1 MSVEIE
7 VRGAIVPDGDKWI
20 YDYFEQPC
28 TTAADVRNKIRSANG
43 DVLEVSVNSPGGDIF
58 VASEIYTVLKNY
70 NNVKIKVTGLAASA
84 ASVIAMAGYCE
95 MSPTAQMM
103 VHNVWTCQSGDYRDM
118 DSASESLKKANQT
131 IANAYCIKSGM
142 SVQAAL
148 KLMDDTTWM
157 TAQDAK
163 ALGLVDKVL
172 FEEVDVDGSFQSRF
186 YHNAEVNNFLK
197 ENAKV
202 MYAAIPRLSP
212 SVIAKMRESR
222 ENAPEKNEK
231 SENELK
237 ALVDQNLESAKA
249 YFNYLKLKGNVKND

>member
-1 MSVEIE
+1 MPVEIE
-7 VRGAIVPDGDKWI
+7 VRGTIVPDGDKWI

-28 TTAADVRNKIRSANG
+28 TTAADIRNKIRSANG

-58 VASEIYTVLKNY
+58 VASEIYTALKDY

-103 VHNVWTCQSGDYRDM
+103 VHNVWTRQSGDYRDM
-118 DSASESLKKANQT
+118 DSASDSLKKANRS
-131 IANAYCIKSGM
+131 IANAYCVKSGM
-142 SVQAAL
+142 SMEAAL
-148 KLMDDTTWM
+148 KLMDETTWM
-157 TAQDAK
+157 TAHDAR

-172 FEEVDVDGSFQSRF
+172 FNVDDEEGF
-186 YHNAEVNNFLK
+186 YQNQLFNSVLK
-197 ENAKV
+197 ENAKA

-222 ENAPEKNEK
+222 GNAPEKNENQ
-231 SENELK
+231 ENKLK

-249 YFNYLKLKGNVKND
+249 YLNYLKLKGDVKND

>member
-1 MSVEIE
+1 MPVEIE
-7 VRGAIVPDGDKWI
+7 VRGTIVPDGDKWI

-28 TTAADVRNKIRSANG
+28 TTAADIRNKIRSANG
-43 DVLEVSVNSPGGDIF
+43 DLLEVSVNSPGGDIF
-58 VASEIYTVLKNY
+58 VASEIYTALKNY

-118 DSASESLKKANQT
+118 DSASESLKKANRS
-131 IANAYCIKSGM
+131 IANAYCVKSGM
-142 SVQAAL
+142 AMDAAL
-148 KLMDDTTWM
+148 KMMDDTTWM

-172 FEEVDVDGSFQSRF
+172 FEVDDEEGF
-186 YHNAEVNNFLK
+186 YQNQLFNSVLK
-197 ENAKV
+197 ENAKA

-212 SVIAKMRESR
+212 NVITKMRESR
-222 ENAPEKNEK
+222 ENAPEKNENP
-231 SENELK
+231 ENKLK

-249 YFNYLKLKGNVKND
+249 YLNYLKLKGNVKND

>member
-1 MSVEIE
+1 MPVEIE
-7 VRGAIVPDGDKWI
+7 VRGTIVPDGDKWI

-28 TTAADVRNKIRSANG
+28 TTAADIRNKIRSANG

-58 VASEIYTVLKNY
+58 VASEIYTALKNY

-118 DSASESLKKANQT
+118 DSASESLKKANRS
-131 IANAYCIKSGM
+131 IANAYCVKSGM
-142 SVQAAL
+142 AMDAAL
-148 KLMDDTTWM
+148 KMMDDTTWM

-172 FEEVDVDGSFQSRF
+172 FEVDDEEGF
-186 YHNAEVNNFLK
+186 YQNQLFNSVLK
-197 ENAKV
+197 ENAKA
-202 MYAAIPRLSP
+202 MYASIPRLSP
-212 SVIAKMRESR
+212 GVIAKMRESR
-222 ENAPEKNEK
+222 ENAPEKNENL
-231 SENELK
+231 ETELK

-249 YFNYLKLKGNVKND
+249 YLNYLKLKGNVKND

>member
-1 MSVEIE
+1 MPVEIE
-7 VRGAIVPDGDKWI
+7 VKGAIVPDGDKWI

-28 TTAADVRNKIRSANG
+28 TTAADIRNKIRSANG

-58 VASEIYTVLKNY
+58 VASEIYTELKNY

-118 DSASESLKKANQT
+118 DSASESLKKANRS
-131 IANAYCIKSGM
+131 IANAYCVKSGM
-142 SVQAAL
+142 SMDAAL
-148 KLMDDTTWM
+148 KMMDDTTWM

-172 FEEVDVDGSFQSRF
+172 FEVDDEEGF
-186 YHNAEVNNFLK
+186 YQNQLFNSVLK
-197 ENAKV
+197 ENAKA

-249 YFNYLKLKGNVKND
+249 YLNYLKLKGDVKND

>member
-7 VRGAIVPDGDKWI
+7 VKGAIVPDGDKWI

-28 TTAADVRNKIRSANG
+28 TTAADIKNKIRSANG

-58 VASEIYTVLKNY
+58 VASEIYTALKNY
-70 NNVKIKVTGLAASA
+70 KNVKIKVTGLAASA

-118 DSASESLKKANQT
+118 DSASESLKKANRS
-131 IANAYCIKSGM
+131 IANAYCVKSGM
-142 SVQAAL
+142 AMDAAL
-148 KLMDDTTWM
+148 KMMDDTTWM

-172 FEEVDVDGSFQSRF
+172 FEVDDEEGF
-186 YHNAEVNNFLK
+186 YQNQLFNSVLK
-197 ENAKV
+197 ENAKA

-212 SVIAKMRESR
+212 GVIAKMRESR

-249 YFNYLKLKGNVKND
+249 YLNYLKLKGNVKND

>member
-1 MSVEIE
+1 MPVEIE
-7 VRGAIVPDGDKWI
+7 VRGTIVPDGDKWI

-28 TTAADVRNKIRSANG
+28 TTAADIRNKIRSANG

-58 VASEIYTVLKNY
+58 VASEIYTALKNY

-118 DSASESLKKANQT
+118 DSASESLKKANRS
-131 IANAYCIKSGM
+131 IANSYCVKSGM
-142 SVQAAL
+142 SMEAAL
-148 KLMDDTTWM
+148 KMMDDTTWM

-172 FEEVDVDGSFQSRF
+172 FEVGDEEGF
-186 YHNAEVNNFLK
+186 YQNQLFNSVLK
-197 ENAKV
+197 ENAKA
-202 MYAAIPRLSP
+202 MYAAIPLLSP
-212 SVIAKMRESR
+212 NVIAKMRESL
-222 ENAPEKNEK
+222 ENAPENNEK
-231 SENELK
+231 PENELK

-249 YFNYLKLKGNVKND
+249 YLNYLKLKGNVKND

>member
-1 MSVEIE
+1 MPVEIE
-7 VRGAIVPDGDKWI
+7 VRGTIVPDGDKWI

-28 TTAADVRNKIRSANG
+28 TTAADIRNKIRSANG

-58 VASEIYTVLKNY
+58 VASEIYTALKSY

-118 DSASESLKKANQT
+118 DSASESLKKANRS
-131 IANAYCIKSGM
+131 IANAYCVKSGM
-142 SVQAAL
+142 AIDAAL
-148 KLMDDTTWM
+148 KMMDDTTWM

-172 FEEVDVDGSFQSRF
+172 FDVDDEEGF
-186 YHNAEVNNFLK
+186 YQNQLFNSVLK
-197 ENAKV
+197 ENAKA
-202 MYAAIPRLSP
+202 MYATIPRLSP

>member
-1 MSVEIE
+1 MPVEIE

-20 YDYFEQPC
+20 YDWFEQPC
-28 TTAADVRNKIRSANG
+28 TTAADIKNKIRSANG
-43 DVLEVSVNSPGGDIF
+43 DVLEVSVNSHGGDIF
-58 VASEIYTVLKNY
+58 VASEIYTALKNY

-118 DSASESLKKANQT
+118 DSASESLKKANRS
-131 IANAYCIKSGM
+131 IANAYCVKSGM
-142 SVQAAL
+142 AMDVAL
-148 KLMDDTTWM
+148 KMMDDTTWM

-172 FEEVDVDGSFQSRF
+172 FDVDDEEEF
-186 YHNAEVNNFLK
+186 YQNQLFNSVLK
-197 ENAKV
+197 ENAKA

-212 SVIAKMRESR
+212 GVVAKMRESR

-249 YFNYLKLKGNVKND
+249 YLNYLKLKGDVKND

>member
-1 MSVEIE
+1 MPVEIE
-7 VRGAIVPDGDKWI
+7 VRGTIVPDGDKWI

-28 TTAADVRNKIRSANG
+28 TTAADIRNKIRSANG

-58 VASEIYTVLKNY
+58 VASEIYTALKNY

-118 DSASESLKKANQT
+118 DSASESLKKANRS
-131 IANAYCIKSGM
+131 IANAYCVKSGM
-142 SVQAAL
+142 AMDAAL
-148 KLMDDTTWM
+148 KMMDDTTWM

-163 ALGLVDKVL
+163 ALGFVDKVL
-172 FEEVDVDGSFQSRF
+172 FEVDDEEGF
-186 YHNAEVNNFLK
+186 YQNQLFNSVLK
-197 ENAKV
+197 ENAKA

-212 SVIAKMRESR
+212 GVIAKMRESR

-249 YFNYLKLKGNVKND
+249 YLNYLKLKGDVKND

>member
-1 MSVEIE
+1 MPVEIE
-7 VRGAIVPDGDKWI
+7 VRGTIVPDGDKWI

-28 TTAADVRNKIRSANG
+28 TTAADIRNKIRSANG
-43 DVLEVSVNSPGGDIF
+43 DALEVSVNSPGGDIF
-58 VASEIYTVLKNY
+58 VASEIYTALKNY

-118 DSASESLKKANQT
+118 DSASESLKKANRS
-131 IANAYCIKSGM
+131 IANAYCVKSGM
-142 SVQAAL
+142 AMDVAL

-172 FEEVDVDGSFQSRF
+172 FEADQNEEVFQDRLF
-186 YHNAEVNNFLK
+186 NNFIR
-197 ENAKV
+197 ENAKA
-202 MYAAIPRLSP
+202 MYASIPRLSP
-212 SVIAKMRESR
+212 GVIAKMRESR
-222 ENAPEKNEK
+222 ENATEKNEK
-231 SENELK
+231 SEDELK

-249 YFNYLKLKGNVKND
+249 YLNYLKLKGDVKND

>member
-1 MSVEIE
+1 MPVEIE
-7 VRGAIVPDGDKWI
+7 VRGTIVPDGDKWI

-28 TTAADVRNKIRSANG
+28 TTAADIRNKIRSANG

-58 VASEIYTVLKNY
+58 VASEIYTALKNY

-118 DSASESLKKANQT
+118 DSASESLKKANRS
-131 IANAYCIKSGM
+131 IANAYCVKSGM
-142 SVQAAL
+142 ALDAAL
-148 KLMDDTTWM
+148 KMMDDTTWM

-172 FEEVDVDGSFQSRF
+172 FEVDDEEGF
-186 YHNAEVNNFLK
+186 YQNQLFNSVLK
-197 ENAKV
+197 ENAKA

-212 SVIAKMRESR
+212 GVIAKMRESR

-237 ALVDQNLESAKA
+237 ALVDQNIESAKA
-249 YFNYLKLKGNVKND
+249 YLNYLKLKGNVKND

>member
-1 MSVEIE
+1 MPVEIE
-7 VRGAIVPDGDKWI
+7 VRGTIVPDGDKWI

-28 TTAADVRNKIRSANG
+28 TTAADIRNKIRSANG

-58 VASEIYTVLKNY
+58 VASEIYTALKNY

-118 DSASESLKKANQT
+118 DSASETLKKANRS
-131 IANAYCIKSGM
+131 IANAYCVKSGM
-142 SVQAAL
+142 AMDAAL
-148 KLMDDTTWM
+148 KMMDDTTWM

-172 FEEVDVDGSFQSRF
+172 FDVDDEVGF
-186 YHNAEVNNFLK
+186 YQNQLFNSVLK
-197 ENAKV
+197 ENAKA
-202 MYAAIPRLSP
+202 MYATIPRLSP
-212 SVIAKMRESR
+212 GVIAKMRESR
-222 ENAPEKNEK
+222 ENAPDKNK
-231 SENELK
+231 NLENELK

-249 YFNYLKLKGNVKND
+249 YLNYLKLKGDVKND

>member
-1 MSVEIE
+1 MPVEIE
-7 VRGAIVPDGDKWI
+7 VKGAIVPDGDKWI

-28 TTAADVRNKIRSANG
+28 TTAADIRNKIRSANG
-43 DVLEVSVNSPGGDIF
+43 DVLEVSVNSHGGDIF
-58 VASEIYTVLKNY
+58 VASEIYTALKNY

-103 VHNVWTCQSGDYRDM
+103 VHNVWTNQSGDYRDM
-118 DSASESLKKANQT
+118 DSASESLKKANRS
-131 IANAYCIKSGM
+131 IANAYCVKSGM
-142 SVQAAL
+142 SMDAAL
-148 KLMDDTTWM
+148 KMMDDTTWM

-172 FEEVDVDGSFQSRF
+172 FEADQNEEVFQDQLF
-186 YHNAEVNNFLK
+186 NNFIR
-197 ENAKV
+197 ENAKA
-202 MYAAIPRLSP
+202 MYASIPRLSP
-212 SVIAKMRESR
+212 GVIAKMRESR

-249 YFNYLKLKGNVKND
+249 YLNYLKLKGDVKND

>member
-1 MSVEIE
+1 MPVEIE
-7 VRGAIVPDGDKWI
+7 VRGTIVPDGDKWI

-28 TTAADVRNKIRSANG
+28 TTAADIRNKIRSANG

-58 VASEIYTVLKNY
+58 VASEIYTALKNY

-118 DSASESLKKANQT
+118 DSASESLKKANRS
-131 IANAYCIKSGM
+131 IANAYCVKSGM
-142 SVQAAL
+142 AMDAAL
-148 KLMDDTTWM
+148 KMMDDTTWM

-172 FEEVDVDGSFQSRF
+172 FEVDDEEGF
-186 YHNAEVNNFLK
+186 YQNQLFNSVLK
-197 ENAKV
+197 ENAKA
-202 MYAAIPRLSP
+202 MYASIPRLSP
-212 SVIAKMRESR
+212 GVIAKMRESR
-222 ENAPEKNEK
+222 ENAPEKNENP
-231 SENELK
+231 ENELR
-237 ALVDQNLESAKA
+237 ALVEKDLESAKA

>member
-7 VRGAIVPDGDKWI
+7 VRGTIVPDGDKWI

-28 TTAADVRNKIRSANG
+28 TTAADIRNKIRSANG

-58 VASEIYTVLKNY
+58 VASEIYTALKNY

-118 DSASESLKKANQT
+118 DLASESLKKANRS
-131 IANAYCIKSGM
+131 IANAYCVKSGM
-142 SVQAAL
+142 AMDAAL
-148 KLMDDTTWM
+148 KMMDDTTWM

-172 FEEVDVDGSFQSRF
+172 FEVDDEEGF
-186 YHNAEVNNFLK
+186 YQNQLFNSVLK
-197 ENAKV
+197 ENAKA

-222 ENAPEKNEK
+222 ENVLEKNEK

-249 YFNYLKLKGNVKND
+249 YLNYLKLKGDVKND

>member
-1 MSVEIE
+1 MPVEIE

-20 YDYFEQPC
+20 YDWFEQPC
-28 TTAADVRNKIRSANG
+28 TTAADIKNKIRSANG
-43 DVLEVSVNSPGGDIF
+43 DVLEVSVNSHGGDIF
-58 VASEIYTVLKNY
+58 VASEIYTALKNY

-118 DSASESLKKANQT
+118 DSASESLKKANRS
-131 IANAYCIKSGM
+131 IANAYCVKSGM
-142 SVQAAL
+142 SMDAAL

-157 TAQDAK
+157 TAQDAM

-172 FEEVDVDGSFQSRF
+172 FDVDEEGF
-186 YHNAEVNNFLK
+186 YENQLFNSVLK
-197 ENAKV
+197 ENAKA

-212 SVIAKMRESR
+212 GVIAKMRESR
-222 ENAPEKNEK
+222 ENAPEKNENP
-231 SENELK
+231 ENELK

-249 YFNYLKLKGNVKND
+249 YLNYLKLKGNVKND

>member
-1 MSVEIE
+1 MPVEIE

-28 TTAADVRNKIRSANG
+28 TTAADIKNKIRSANG

-58 VASEIYTVLKNY
+58 VASEIYTELKNY

-118 DSASESLKKANQT
+118 DSASESLKKANRS
-131 IANAYCIKSGM
+131 IANAYCVKSGM
-142 SVQAAL
+142 AMDAAL
-148 KLMDDTTWM
+148 KMMDDTTWM

-172 FEEVDVDGSFQSRF
+172 FEVDDEEGF
-186 YHNAEVNNFLK
+186 YQNQLFNSVLK
-197 ENAKV
+197 ENAKA

-212 SVIAKMRESR
+212 GVIAKMRESR
-222 ENAPEKNEK
+222 KKSPE
-231 SENELK
+231 ENENQENKLK
-237 ALVDQNLESAKA
+237 ALVDQNLESTKA
-249 YFNYLKLKGNVKND
+249 YLNYLKLKGNVKND

>member
-1 MSVEIE
+1 MPIEIE
-7 VRGAIVPDGDKWI
+7 VRGTIVPDGDKWI

-28 TTAADVRNKIRSANG
+28 TTAADIRNKIRSANG

-58 VASEIYTVLKNY
+58 VASEIYTALKNY

-118 DSASESLKKANQT
+118 DSASESLKKANRS
-131 IANAYCIKSGM
+131 IANAYCVKSGM
-142 SVQAAL
+142 SMDAAL
-148 KLMDDTTWM
+148 KMMDDTTWM

-172 FEEVDVDGSFQSRF
+172 FEVGDEEGF
-186 YHNAEVNNFLK
+186 YQNQLFNSVLK
-197 ENAKV
+197 ENAKA

-212 SVIAKMRESR
+212 GVIAKMRESR
-222 ENAPEKNEK
+222 ENAPEKNENL
-231 SENELK
+231 ENELK

-249 YFNYLKLKGNVKND
+249 YLNYLKLKGNVKND

>member
-1 MSVEIE
+1 MPVEIE
-7 VRGAIVPDGDKWI
+7 VRGKIVPDGDKWI

-28 TTAADVRNKIRSANG
+28 TTAADIRNKIRSANG

-58 VASEIYTVLKNY
+58 VASEIYTALKNY

-103 VHNVWTCQSGDYRDM
+103 VHNVWTFQSGDYRDM
-118 DSASESLKKANQT
+118 DSASESLKKANRS
-131 IANAYCIKSGM
+131 IANAYCVKSGM
-142 SVQAAL
+142 AMDAAL
-148 KLMDDTTWM
+148 KMMDDTTWM

-172 FEEVDVDGSFQSRF
+172 FEVDDEEGF
-186 YHNAEVNNFLK
+186 YQNQLFNSVLK
-197 ENAKV
+197 ENAKA

-222 ENAPEKNEK
+222 ENVLEKNEK

-249 YFNYLKLKGNVKND
+249 YLNYLKLKGDVKND

>member
-1 MSVEIE
+1 MPVEIE
-7 VRGAIVPDGDKWI
+7 VRGTIVPDGDKWI

-28 TTAADVRNKIRSANG
+28 TTAADIRNKIRSANG

-58 VASEIYTVLKNY
+58 VASEIYTALKNY

-118 DSASESLKKANQT
+118 DSASESLKKANRS
-131 IANAYCIKSGM
+131 IANAYCVKSGM
-142 SVQAAL
+142 AMDAAL
-148 KLMDDTTWM
+148 KMMDDTTWM

-172 FEEVDVDGSFQSRF
+172 FDVDDEEGF
-186 YHNAEVNNFLK
+186 YQNQLFNSVLK
-197 ENAKV
+197 ENAKA

-212 SVIAKMRESR
+212 GVIAKMKESR
-222 ENAPEKNEK
+222 EKAPDKNENP
-231 SENELK
+231 ENKLK
-237 ALVDQNLESAKA
+237 ALVDQNIESAKA
-249 YFNYLKLKGNVKND
+249 YLNYLKLKGNVKND

>member
-1 MSVEIE
+1 MPVEIE
-7 VRGAIVPDGDKWI
+7 VRGTIVPDGDKWI

-28 TTAADVRNKIRSANG
+28 TTAADIRNKIRSANG

-58 VASEIYTVLKNY
+58 VASEIYTALKNY
-70 NNVKIKVTGLAASA
+70 NNIKIKVTGLAASA

-118 DSASESLKKANQT
+118 DSASESLKKANRS
-131 IANAYCIKSGM
+131 IANAYCVKSGM
-142 SVQAAL
+142 AMDAAL
-148 KLMDDTTWM
+148 KMMDETTWM

-172 FEEVDVDGSFQSRF
+172 FEVDDEEGVYQNQLFNS
-186 YHNAEVNNFLK
+186 VLK
-197 ENAKV
+197 ENAKA
-202 MYAAIPRLSP
+202 MYAAIPRLSQN
-212 SVIAKMRESR
+212 VIAKMRESR
-222 ENAPEKNEK
+222 ENAPEKNENP
-231 SENELK
+231 ENKLK

-249 YFNYLKLKGNVKND
+249 YLNYLKLKGNVKND

>member
-1 MSVEIE
+1 MPVEIE
-7 VRGAIVPDGDKWI
+7 VRGTIIPDGDKWI

-28 TTAADVRNKIRSANG
+28 TTAADIRNKIRSANG
-43 DVLEVSVNSPGGDIF
+43 DLLEVSVNSPGGDIF
-58 VASEIYTVLKNY
+58 VASEIYTALKNY

-118 DSASESLKKANQT
+118 DSASESLKKANRS
-131 IANAYCIKSGM
+131 IANAYCVKSGM
-142 SVQAAL
+142 AMDAAL
-148 KLMDDTTWM
+148 KMMDETTWM

-172 FEEVDVDGSFQSRF
+172 FEVDDEEGF
-186 YHNAEVNNFLK
+186 YQNQLFNSVLK
-197 ENAKV
+197 ENAKA
-202 MYAAIPRLSP
+202 MYATIPRLSP

-222 ENAPEKNEK
+222 ENAPEKNENP
-231 SENELK
+231 ENKLK

-249 YFNYLKLKGNVKND
+249 YLNYLKLKGNVKND

>member
-1 MSVEIE
+1 MPVEIE
-7 VRGAIVPDGDKWI
+7 VRGTIVPDGDKWI

-28 TTAADVRNKIRSANG
+28 TTAADIRNKIRSANG

-58 VASEIYTVLKNY
+58 VASEIYTALKNY

-103 VHNVWTCQSGDYRDM
+103 IHNVWTCQSGDYRDM
-118 DSASESLKKANQT
+118 DSASESLKKANRS
-131 IANAYCIKSGM
+131 IANAYCVKSGM
-142 SVQAAL
+142 AMAAAL
-148 KLMDDTTWM
+148 KMMDDTTWM

-172 FEEVDVDGSFQSRF
+172 FEVDDEEGF
-186 YHNAEVNNFLK
+186 YQNQLFNSVLK
-197 ENAKV
+197 ENAKA

-212 SVIAKMRESR
+212 GVIAKMRESR
-222 ENAPEKNEK
+222 ENAPEKNENL
-231 SENELK
+231 ENKLK
-237 ALVDQNLESAKA
+237 ALVDQDLESAKA
-249 YFNYLKLKGNVKND
+249 YLNYLKLKGNVKND

>member
-1 MSVEIE
+1 MPVEIE
-7 VRGAIVPDGDKWI
+7 VRGTIVPDGDKWI
-20 YDYFEQPC
+20 YDWFEQPC
-28 TTAADVRNKIRSANG
+28 TTAADIRNKIRSANG

-58 VASEIYTVLKNY
+58 VASEIYTALKNY

-118 DSASESLKKANQT
+118 DSASESLKKANRS
-131 IANAYCIKSGM
+131 IANAYCVKSGM
-142 SVQAAL
+142 AMDAAL
-148 KLMDDTTWM
+148 KMMDDTTWM

-172 FEEVDVDGSFQSRF
+172 FEVDDEEGF
-186 YHNAEVNNFLK
+186 YQNQLFNSVLK
-197 ENAKV
+197 ENAKA
-202 MYAAIPRLSP
+202 MYASIPRLSP
-212 SVIAKMRESR
+212 GVIAKMRESR
-222 ENAPEKNEK
+222 ENAPEKNENP
-231 SENELK
+231 ENEPRAHVEK
-237 ALVDQNLESAKA
+237 DLESAKA

>member
-1 MSVEIE
+1 MPVEIE
-7 VRGAIVPDGDKWI
+7 VRGTIVPDGDKWI

-28 TTAADVRNKIRSANG
+28 TTAADIRNKIRSANG

-58 VASEIYTVLKNY
+58 VASEIYTALKNY
-70 NNVKIKVTGLAASA
+70 NNIKIKVTGLAASA

-118 DSASESLKKANQT
+118 DSASESLKKANRS
-131 IANAYCIKSGM
+131 IANAYCVKSGM
-142 SVQAAL
+142 AMDAAL
-148 KLMDDTTWM
+148 KMMDDTTWM

-172 FEEVDVDGSFQSRF
+172 FDVDDEEGF
-186 YHNAEVNNFLK
+186 YQNQLFNSVLK
-197 ENAKV
+197 ENAKA

-212 SVIAKMRESR
+212 GVIAKMRESR

-237 ALVDQNLESAKA
+237 ALVDQNIESAKA
-249 YFNYLKLKGNVKND
+249 YLNYLKLKGNVKND

>member
-1 MSVEIE
+1 MPVEIE
-7 VRGAIVPDGDKWI
+7 VRGTIVPDGDKWI

-28 TTAADVRNKIRSANG
+28 TTAADIRNKIRSANG

-58 VASEIYTVLKNY
+58 VASEIYTALKNY

-118 DSASESLKKANQT
+118 DSASESLKKANRS
-131 IANAYCIKSGM
+131 IANAYCVKSGM
-142 SVQAAL
+142 AMDAAL
-148 KLMDDTTWM
+148 KMMDDTTWM

-172 FEEVDVDGSFQSRF
+172 FDVDDEEGF
-186 YHNAEVNNFLK
+186 YQNQLFNSVLK
-197 ENAKV
+197 ENAKA

-212 SVIAKMRESR
+212 GVIAKMRESR

-237 ALVDQNLESAKA
+237 ALVDQNIESAKA
-249 YFNYLKLKGNVKND
+249 YLNYLKLKGNVKND

>member
-1 MSVEIE
+1 MPVEIE

-28 TTAADVRNKIRSANG
+28 TTAADIRNKIRSANG
-43 DVLEVSVNSPGGDIF
+43 DLLEVSVNSPGGDIF
-58 VASEIYTVLKNY
+58 VASEIYTALKNY

-118 DSASESLKKANQT
+118 DSASESLKKANRS
-131 IANAYCIKSGM
+131 IANAYCVKSGM
-142 SVQAAL
+142 SMDAAL

-172 FEEVDVDGSFQSRF
+172 FEVDDEEGF
-186 YHNAEVNNFLK
+186 YQNQLFNSVLK
-197 ENAKV
+197 ENAKA

-212 SVIAKMRESR
+212 GVIAKMRESR
-222 ENAPEKNEK
+222 ENAPENNEK

-249 YFNYLKLKGNVKND
+249 YLNYLKLKGDVKND